1 MKVKDIMTAR
11 SLKCCSLDTTLL
23 EITKIMKESNCGA
36 LPVVDEN
43 KKVLGIITDRD
54 ICLSMAKKNVDSF
67 SDLTVGHIM
76 KSKIH
81 TVHIDDDISTVF
93 RLMRINQIGRL
104 PVVDENDKL
113 KGIVSLHNI
122 INKLI
127 TNGNNELVDL
137 SYSGE
142 NLIKTIQAV
151 SNRND
156 TKKTKKSSSEKKSK
170 EIDLK

>member
-11 SLKCCSLDTTLL
+11 SLKCCSLDTTLI

-36 LPVVDEN
+36 LPVVDKD

-54 ICLSMAKKNVDSF
+54 ICLSMAKKNIDSF

-81 TVHIDDDISTVF
+81 TVHIDDDIATVF

-104 PVVDENDKL
+104 PVVDKKGIL

-127 TNGNNELVDL
+127 SNGNNELVDL

-151 SNRND
+151 SNRNEL
-156 TKKTKKSSSEKKSK
+156 KKSRTLKKSK